1 MPEKPSNKGPGPAEI
16 VEERDVAKGNT
27 NKPPAPRTLSRISY
41 VSMGIEGVREAA
53 RKNKG
58 MQFTALLHHITL
70 QLLAQSFY
78 ALRRDA
84 AVGVD
89 GMSWREYEEG
99 LLQRVTDLHARLH
112 GGAYRAM
119 PSRGS
124 TFQKPMAGN
133 ARWALPLWRTRS
145 YSRQSLPF

>member
-1 MPEKPSNKGPGPAEI
+1 
-16 VEERDVAKGNT
+16 
-27 NKPPAPRTLSRISY
+27 
-41 VSMGIEGVREAA
+41 
-53 RKNKG
+53 
-58 MQFTALLHHITL
+58 MQFTALLHHITP

-99 LLQRVTDLHARLH
+99 LLQRLSTLHAKLHSGPIGQCRH
-112 GGAYRAM
+112 GGSISPKPTA
-119 PSRGS
+119 GS
-124 TFQKPMAGN
+124 V
-133 ARWALPLWRTRS
+133 RWVLPLWRTRS